1 MRDEI
6 DGRYWVENH
15 LRFTDDLARIFARLA
30 AGYRRLQAIQYA
42 APWASGSR
50 PPQA

>member
-6 DGRYWVENH
+6 YDRMWVQHHQDFSEAVAGF
-15 LRFTDDLARIFARLA
+15 FTRLGE
-30 AGYRRLQAIQYA
+30 GYRRLQAIQYA
-42 APWASGSR
+42 APWRRAA